1 MREGGQLVDKEVKVG
16 RTDEPVKPWL
26 LRLCFDIAN
35 LDKTPIISVV
45 KNYLISSERKVTAT
59 GVS

>member
-26 LRLCFDIAN
+26 LRRAL
-35 LDKTPIISVV
+35 L
-45 KNYLISSERKVTAT
+45 
-59 GVS
+59 